1 MIEYSLK
8 DNGLFCVRFIGE
20 ITSAD
25 IQKYL
30 NDFKRLENL
39 PRKLLT
45 LYDLQGSN
53 MHLVLEEIERVA
65 KLADE
70 VTLDFE
76 SVKTAFVVNK
86 PDITAY
92 AMLFNQSSVS
102 SKKEREV
109 FSTEESAIL
118 WLLSL

>member
-109 FSTEESAIL
+109 FSTEESATL